1 VAKLLAEIWKDAV
14 ATEPLPIAVVL
25 RPKTTHVVDPEDD
38 EQDTDFPALVAAESP
53 ATVTFEMSA
62 EE

>member
-1 VAKLLAEIWKDAV
+1 M
-14 ATEPLPIAVVL
+14 VVL
-25 RPKTTHVVDPEDD
+25 SPKITQIVDPED
-38 EQDTDFPALVAAESP
+38 EEHATDLPALVAAESA